1 MTRRR
6 VRLDWLLILAVVAA
20 VAVALLATNLGT
32 GGSGSTPP
40 SPRPAATAFAQS
52 YLSYLDGGL
61 PATALPA
68 ASSAVRDRAGDVI
81 PASARAGRLR
91 LARLVL
97 KAVSGAPAAQTVFVG
112 RDRRHTISVQ
122 AALVYTSR
130 RWQVVKLIAPDLATA
145 LKPLSSTAAAV
156 PAARARARDLAAARQ
171 AASRFARAY
180 LDYIA
185 GLAHQVPGASA
196 EIKRQIAAGQDPL
209 SSVAPSHRR
218 PRVMTVQL
226 GPVTARTVDAV
237 VRFAGP
243 GGRPQTFAFQL
254 SATASGWGARQLI
267 PGSLGVRP

>member
-20 VAVALLATNLGT
+20 VAVALLATDLGT

-68 ASSAVRDRAGDVI
+68 VSSAVRDRAGDVI

-122 AALVYTSR
+122 AALVYTNR

-145 LKPLSSTAAAV
+145 LKPASVSPAAA
-156 PAARARARDLAAARQ
+156 ALARARDLAAARRS
-171 AASRFARAY
+171 ASRFAHAY
-180 LDYIA
+180 LDYVA
-185 GLAHQVPGASA
+185 GIAHQVPGASPQ
-196 EIKRQIAAGQDPL
+196 IKHQIAAGQDPL
-209 SSVAPSHRR
+209 SSLAPSHRR
-218 PRVMTVQL
+218 PSVMTVQL
-226 GPVTARTVDAV
+226 GPLTQRTVDAV

-254 SATASGWGARQLI
+254 SATGSGWRAVQLI